1 MFQHYS
7 DSTLFV
13 VVLDSCTR
21 AAYTRVWSAQT
32 KVTGIN
38 FAISVIYFVHSED
51 TWQPAVK
58 PLPTWVTSQ
67 DSRLFPSP
75 SLSRWVTAP
84 PKLAWIYKTFFTR
97 NFCNQ
102 RYLKYSPIHNYSPLA
117 NEDEDHYEVEAIDE
131 TVDMV
136 VESISSKNWGYQNG
150 CS

>member
-1 MFQHYS
+1 MRIQHFLLLS
-7 DSTLFV
+7 WTG
-13 VVLDSCTR
+13 VLWQHTQESSSNKGKR
-21 AAYTRVWSAQT
+21 N
-32 KVTGIN
+32 K
-38 FAISVIYFVHSED
+38 FAISVIYFGHSD
-51 TWQPAVK
+51 NTWQPAVA

-67 DSRLFPSP
+67 ESRLLPRP

-131 TVDMV
+131 TVDVMV
-136 VESISSKNWGYQNG
+136 DSIGSKNWGYQYG